1 MKKEQIITL
10 IDDMMVECGQNL
22 DNNNDY
28 DTISYFGNKLK
39 QEIRL
44 RNRGVMENYILVQI
58 KEIDYVNIIFEED
71 FIDGNEFKTQNM
83 IIAVLNTLGFKE
95 PKVILCGREFR
106 GE

>member
-39 QEIRL
+39 Q
-44 RNRGVMENYILVQI
+44 
-58 KEIDYVNIIFEED
+58 
-71 FIDGNEFKTQNM
+71 
-83 IIAVLNTLGFKE
+83 
-95 PKVILCGREFR
+95 
-106 GE
+106 